1 MIDSPALPHIVGR
14 FTTNMSREQQQ
25 AMTEPKLKI
34 EDTDTHHE
42 DILKGDDAAAVAA
55 AEEHSLSLQYVLRHN
70 KRIVWWCFFFSLS
83 AIGWYDTKYLSTFH
97 KLFPLNSA
105 TN

>member
-14 FTTNMSREQQQ
+14 FPTNMSTEQQQ
-25 AMTEPKLKI
+25 AMTEPKLKVKNPNS
-34 EDTDTHHE
+34 HHE

-55 AEEHSLSLQYVLRHN
+55 AEEHSLSLQGVLRNN

-83 AIGWYDTKYLSTFH
+83 AIGWYVTKYLSIFH
-97 KLFPLNSA
+97 KFFLLNST